1 MLGAFVSHRPNQ
13 PRTAIS
19 GKGKYGKEI
28 GLLKVNV
35 EFPINCRA
43 SGLNIGDIEEMAISA
58 PRKPGTHCLAY
69 DRMHAVAPS
78 DVVCFA

>member
-1 MLGAFVSHRPNQ
+1 MSHGPNQ
-13 PRTAIS
+13 PRTAIA

-28 GLLKVNV
+28 DLLKINV
-35 EFPINCRA
+35 EFPINSRA
-43 SGLNIGDIEEMAISA
+43 SGQNIRDIEEMAISA
-58 PRKPGTHCLAY
+58 PRKPGAHCLAY